1 MTQHSEMRTE
11 NKSYKGYWSSW
22 AFLPASLPLPPNP
35 NKAGQSK
42 ELYISKGI

>member
-22 AFLPASLPLPPNP
+22 AFLPASLPLLPNP
-35 NKAGQSK
+35 NEAGQSK
-42 ELYISKGI
+42 RIVY